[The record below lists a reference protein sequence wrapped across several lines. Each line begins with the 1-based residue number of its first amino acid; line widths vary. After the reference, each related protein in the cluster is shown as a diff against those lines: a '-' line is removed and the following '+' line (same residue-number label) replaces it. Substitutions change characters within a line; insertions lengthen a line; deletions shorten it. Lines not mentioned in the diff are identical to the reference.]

1 MLSAQE
7 ARDELKKD
15 PIDRISNDMLE
26 EIQLI
31 ANMYAVELEEKIQ
44 DGIKRALLNNKTKLL
59 IEDDVFLYC
68 LSDKWSF
75 ISSENI
81 QNRMDLFRDMALS
94 AIEREAIVES
104 IKEVVSQQAKELR
117 AIGYSVEV
125 EYGDR
130 TGVHNEN
137 LKDNN
142 FRICIDWAEFPVE
155 ESDESDIINEEQQT
169 QVRRV
174 EYELNESEGK
184 SVYKKASVDDRH
196 TDYKWNEMAQ
206 SQSEL
211 KEIPKKKLKWWERLI
226 NG

>member
-7 ARDELKKD
+7 AREELEKD

-31 ANMYAVELEEKIQ
+31 ADMYAVELEEKIQ

-104 IKEVVSQQAKELR
+104 IKEVVSQQTKELR

-142 FRICIDWAEFPVE
+142 FRICIDWAEHPV
-155 ESDESDIINEEQQT
+155 DESDIINEEQQT

-174 EYELNESEGK
+174 EYELNESGSK
-184 SVYKKASVDDRH
+184 SVYKKASVDDRV
-196 TDYKWNEMAQ
+196 AQ

-211 KEIPKKKLKWWERLI
+211 KELPKKKKTWWERLI

>member
-7 ARDELKKD
+7 AREELEKD
-15 PIDRISNDMLE
+15 PIDRISNDMFE

-31 ANMYAVELEEKIQ
+31 ADMYAVELEEKIQ
-44 DGIKRALLNNKTKLL
+44 DGIKRALFNNETKLL

-104 IKEVVSQQAKELR
+104 IKEVVSQQTKELR

-142 FRICIDWAEFPVE
+142 FRICIDWAEHPV
-155 ESDESDIINEEQQT
+155 DESDIINEEQQA

-174 EYELNESEGK
+174 EYELNELEGK
-184 SVYKKASVDDRH
+184 SVYKKASVDDR
-196 TDYKWNEMAQ
+196 DVAQ
-206 SQSEL
+206 SQSDL
-211 KEIPKKKLKWWERLI
+211 KELPKKKKTWWESII

>member
-7 ARDELKKD
+7 AREELEKD
-15 PIDRISNDMLE
+15 PIDRISNDMFE

-31 ANMYAVELEEKIQ
+31 ADMYAVELEEKIQ

-104 IKEVVSQQAKELR
+104 IKEVVSQQTKELR

-142 FRICIDWAEFPVE
+142 FRICIDWAEHPV
-155 ESDESDIINEEQQT
+155 DESDIINEEQQT

-174 EYELNESEGK
+174 EYELNESGSK
-184 SVYKKASVDDRH
+184 SVYKKASVDDRV
-196 TDYKWNEMAQ
+196 AQ

-211 KEIPKKKLKWWERLI
+211 KELPKKKKTWWERLI

>member
-7 ARDELKKD
+7 ARNELKKD

-31 ANMYAVELEEKIQ
+31 ADMYAVELEEKIQ

-94 AIEREAIVES
+94 TIEREAIVES
-104 IKEVVSQQAKELR
+104 IKEVVSQQTKELR
-117 AIGYSVEV
+117 AIGYSVKV

-142 FRICIDWAEFPVE
+142 FRICIDWAEHPV
-155 ESDESDIINEEQQT
+155 DESDIINEEQQT

-174 EYELNESEGK
+174 EYELNESGSK
-184 SVYKKASVDDRH
+184 SVYKKASVDDRV
-196 TDYKWNEMAQ
+196 AQ

-211 KEIPKKKLKWWERLI
+211 KELPKKKKTWWERLI

>member
-7 ARDELKKD
+7 AREELEKD

-31 ANMYAVELEEKIQ
+31 ADMYAVELEEKIQ

-104 IKEVVSQQAKELR
+104 IKEVVSQQTKELR

-142 FRICIDWAEFPVE
+142 FRICIDWAEHPV
-155 ESDESDIINEEQQT
+155 DESDIINEEQQT

-174 EYELNESEGK
+174 EYELNELEGK
-184 SVYKKASVDDRH
+184 SVYKKASVDDR
-196 TDYKWNEMAQ
+196 DVAQ
-206 SQSEL
+206 SQSDL
-211 KEIPKKKLKWWERLI
+211 KELPKKKKTWWESII

>member
-7 ARDELKKD
+7 AREELEKD

-31 ANMYAVELEEKIQ
+31 ADMYAVELEEKIQ

-104 IKEVVSQQAKELR
+104 IKEVVSQQTKELR
-117 AIGYSVEV
+117 AIGYSVEA

-142 FRICIDWAEFPVE
+142 FRICIDWAEHPV
-155 ESDESDIINEEQQT
+155 DESDIINEEQQT

-174 EYELNESEGK
+174 EYELNESGSK
-184 SVYKKASVDDRH
+184 SVYKKASVDDRV
-196 TDYKWNEMAQ
+196 AQ

-211 KEIPKKKLKWWERLI
+211 KELPKKKKTWWERLI

>member
-7 ARDELKKD
+7 AREELEKD
-15 PIDRISNDMLE
+15 PIDRISNDMFE

-31 ANMYAVELEEKIQ
+31 ADMYAVELEEKIQ

-94 AIEREAIVES
+94 AIEREAIVGS
-104 IKEVVSQQAKELR
+104 IKEVVSQQTKELR

-142 FRICIDWAEFPVE
+142 FRICIDWAEHPVE
-155 ESDESDIINEEQQT
+155 ESDIINEEQQT

-174 EYELNESEGK
+174 EYELNESGSK
-184 SVYKKASVDDRH
+184 SVYKKASVDDRV
-196 TDYKWNEMAQ
+196 AQ

-211 KEIPKKKLKWWERLI
+211 KELPKKKKTWWERLI

>member
-104 IKEVVSQQAKELR
+104 IKEVVSQQTKELR

-142 FRICIDWAEFPVE
+142 FRICIDWAEHPV
-155 ESDESDIINEEQQT
+155 DESDIINEEQQT

-174 EYELNESEGK
+174 EYELSDVDNQGEVVSASTTWEPSPSE
-184 SVYKKASVDDRH
+184 Y
-196 TDYKWNEMAQ
+196 AQ
-206 SQSEL
+206 SQSDL
-211 KEIPKKKLKWWERLI
+211 KELPKKKKTWWERII

>member
-7 ARDELKKD
+7 AREELEKD

-31 ANMYAVELEEKIQ
+31 ADMYAIELEEKIQ

-68 LSDKWSF
+68 LSDEWSF

-104 IKEVVSQQAKELR
+104 IKEVVSQQTKELR

-142 FRICIDWAEFPVE
+142 FRICIDWAEHPV
-155 ESDESDIINEEQQT
+155 DESDIINEEQQT

-174 EYELNESEGK
+174 EYELNESGSK
-184 SVYKKASVDDRH
+184 SVYKKASVDDRV
-196 TDYKWNEMAQ
+196 AQ

-211 KEIPKKKLKWWERLI
+211 KELPKKKKTWWERLI

>member
-15 PIDRISNDMLE
+15 PIDRITNDMLE

-31 ANMYAVELEEKIQ
+31 ADMYAVELEEKIQ
-44 DGIKRALLNNKTKLL
+44 DGIKRALFNNETKLL

-104 IKEVVSQQAKELR
+104 IKEVVSQQTKELR

-142 FRICIDWAEFPVE
+142 FRICIDWAEHPV
-155 ESDESDIINEEQQT
+155 DESDIINEEQQT

-174 EYELNESEGK
+174 EYELNESGSK
-184 SVYKKASVDDRH
+184 SVYKKASVDDRV
-196 TDYKWNEMAQ
+196 AQ

-211 KEIPKKKLKWWERLI
+211 KELPKKKKTWWERLI

>member
-15 PIDRISNDMLE
+15 PIDRITNDMLE

-31 ANMYAVELEEKIQ
+31 ADMYAVELEEKIQ

-94 AIEREAIVES
+94 TIEREAIVES
-104 IKEVVSQQAKELR
+104 IKEVVSQQTKELR
-117 AIGYSVEV
+117 AIGYSVKV

-142 FRICIDWAEFPVE
+142 FRICIDWAEHPV
-155 ESDESDIINEEQQT
+155 DESDIINEEQQT

-174 EYELNESEGK
+174 EYELNESGSK
-184 SVYKKASVDDRH
+184 SVYKKASVDDRV
-196 TDYKWNEMAQ
+196 AQ

-211 KEIPKKKLKWWERLI
+211 KELPKKKKTWWERLI

>member
-15 PIDRISNDMLE
+15 PIDRITNDMLE

-31 ANMYAVELEEKIQ
+31 ADMYAVELEEKIQ

-104 IKEVVSQQAKELR
+104 IKEVVSQQTKELR

-142 FRICIDWAEFPVE
+142 FRICIDWAEHPV
-155 ESDESDIINEEQQT
+155 DESDIINEEQQT

-174 EYELNESEGK
+174 EYELNESGSK
-184 SVYKKASVDDRH
+184 SVYKKASVDDRV
-196 TDYKWNEMAQ
+196 AQ

-211 KEIPKKKLKWWERLI
+211 KELPKKKKTWWERLI

>member
-31 ANMYAVELEEKIQ
+31 ANTYAVELEEKIQ
-44 DGIKRALLNNKTKLL
+44 DGIKRALFNNETKLL

-81 QNRMDLFRDMALS
+81 QNRMDLFRDTALS
-94 AIEREAIVES
+94 AIEREAVVES

-117 AIGYSVEV
+117 AIGYSVKV
-125 EYGDR
+125 EYRDR
-130 TGVHNEN
+130 TSTHHEN

-142 FRICIDWAEFPVE
+142 FRICIDWAEHPV
-155 ESDESDIINEEQQT
+155 DESDIINEEQQT

-174 EYELNESEGK
+174 EYELNELEGK

-196 TDYKWNEMAQ
+196 VDDKWNGMAK
-206 SQSEL
+206 SQSDL
-211 KEIPKKKLKWWERLI
+211 KELPKKKLKWWERII

>member
-7 ARDELKKD
+7 AREELEKD

-31 ANMYAVELEEKIQ
+31 ADMYAVELEEKIQ

-117 AIGYSVEV
+117 VIGYSVEV

-142 FRICIDWAEFPVE
+142 FRICIDWAEHPV
-155 ESDESDIINEEQQT
+155 DESDIINEEQQT

-174 EYELNESEGK
+174 EYELNESGSK
-184 SVYKKASVDDRH
+184 SVYKKASVDDRV
-196 TDYKWNEMAQ
+196 AQ

-211 KEIPKKKLKWWERLI
+211 KELPKKKKTWWERLI

>member
-1 MLSAQE
+1 M
-7 ARDELKKD
+7 
-15 PIDRISNDMLE
+15 
-26 EIQLI
+26 
-31 ANMYAVELEEKIQ
+31 
-44 DGIKRALLNNKTKLL
+44 L

-104 IKEVVSQQAKELR
+104 IKEVVSQQTKELR

-142 FRICIDWAEFPVE
+142 FRICIDWAEHPV
-155 ESDESDIINEEQQT
+155 DESDIINEEQQT

-174 EYELNESEGK
+174 EYELNESGSK
-184 SVYKKASVDDRH
+184 SVYKKASVDDRV
-196 TDYKWNEMAQ
+196 AQ

-211 KEIPKKKLKWWERLI
+211 KELPKKKKTWWERLI

>member
-7 ARDELKKD
+7 AREELEKD
-15 PIDRISNDMLE
+15 PIDRISNDMFE

-31 ANMYAVELEEKIQ
+31 ADMYAVELEEKIQ

-68 LSDKWSF
+68 LSDEWSF

-104 IKEVVSQQAKELR
+104 IKEVVSQQTKELR

-142 FRICIDWAEFPVE
+142 FRICIDWAEHPV
-155 ESDESDIINEEQQT
+155 DESDIINEEQQT

-174 EYELNESEGK
+174 EYELNESGSK
-184 SVYKKASVDDRH
+184 SVYKKASVDDRV
-196 TDYKWNEMAQ
+196 AQ

-211 KEIPKKKLKWWERLI
+211 KELPKKKKTWWERLI

>member
-68 LSDKWSF
+68 LSDEWSF

-104 IKEVVSQQAKELR
+104 IKEVVSQQTKELR

-142 FRICIDWAEFPVE
+142 FRICIDWAEHPV
-155 ESDESDIINEEQQT
+155 DESDIINEEQQT

-174 EYELNESEGK
+174 EYELNESGSK
-184 SVYKKASVDDRH
+184 SVYKKASVDDRV
-196 TDYKWNEMAQ
+196 AQ

-211 KEIPKKKLKWWERLI
+211 KELPKKKKTWWERLI

>member
-1 MLSAQE
+1 MCFFIAYQISGHLSQVKIFKIE
-7 ARDELKKD
+7 WIYLGIWLY
-15 PIDRISNDMLE
+15 P
-26 EIQLI
+26 QL
-31 ANMYAVELEEKIQ
+31 
-44 DGIKRALLNNKTKLL
+44 
-59 IEDDVFLYC
+59 
-68 LSDKWSF
+68 
-75 ISSENI
+75 
-81 QNRMDLFRDMALS
+81 
-94 AIEREAIVES
+94 REAIVES
-104 IKEVVSQQAKELR
+104 IKEVVSQQTKELR

-155 ESDESDIINEEQQT
+155 ESDESDIINEEQQA

-174 EYELNESEGK
+174 EYELNESESK
-184 SVYKKASVDDRH
+184 SVYKKASVDDRV
-196 TDYKWNEMAQ
+196 AQ

-211 KEIPKKKLKWWERLI
+211 KELPKKKKTWWERLI

>member
-31 ANMYAVELEEKIQ
+31 ADMYAVELEEKIQ

-104 IKEVVSQQAKELR
+104 IKEVVSQQTKELR

-142 FRICIDWAEFPVE
+142 FRICIDWAEHPV
-155 ESDESDIINEEQQT
+155 DESDIINEEQQT

-174 EYELNESEGK
+174 EYELNESGSK
-184 SVYKKASVDDRH
+184 SVYKKASVDDRV
-196 TDYKWNEMAQ
+196 AQ

-211 KEIPKKKLKWWERLI
+211 KELPKKKKTWWERLI

>member
-7 ARDELKKD
+7 AREELEKD

-31 ANMYAVELEEKIQ
+31 ADMYAVELEEKIQ

-81 QNRMDLFRDMALS
+81 QNRMDLFRDTALS
-94 AIEREAIVES
+94 AIEREAVVES
-104 IKEVVSQQAKELR
+104 IKEVVSQQTKELR

-142 FRICIDWAEFPVE
+142 FRICIDWAEHPV
-155 ESDESDIINEEQQT
+155 DESDIINEEQQT

-174 EYELNESEGK
+174 EYELSDVDNQGEVVSASTTWEPSPSE
-184 SVYKKASVDDRH
+184 Y
-196 TDYKWNEMAQ
+196 AQ
-206 SQSEL
+206 SQSDL
-211 KEIPKKKLKWWERLI
+211 KELPKKKKTWWERLI

>member
-1 MLSAQE
+1 MNFIGGYNMLSAQE
-7 ARDELKKD
+7 ARNELKKD

-31 ANMYAVELEEKIQ
+31 ADMYAV
-44 DGIKRALLNNKTKLL
+44 
-59 IEDDVFLYC
+59 
-68 LSDKWSF
+68 
-75 ISSENI
+75 
-81 QNRMDLFRDMALS
+81 LFRDTALS
-94 AIEREAIVES
+94 AIEREAVVES

-155 ESDESDIINEEQQT
+155 ESDESDIINEEQQA

-174 EYELNESEGK
+174 EYELNESESK
-184 SVYKKASVDDRH
+184 SVYKKASVDDRV
-196 TDYKWNEMAQ
+196 AQ

-211 KEIPKKKLKWWERLI
+211 KELPKKKKTWWERLI

>member
-104 IKEVVSQQAKELR
+104 IKEVVSQQTKELR

-142 FRICIDWAEFPVE
+142 FRICIDWAEHPV
-155 ESDESDIINEEQQT
+155 DESDIINEEQQT

-174 EYELNESEGK
+174 EYELNESGSK
-184 SVYKKASVDDRH
+184 SVYKKASVDDRV
-196 TDYKWNEMAQ
+196 AQ

>member
-15 PIDRISNDMLE
+15 PIDRITSDMLE

-31 ANMYAVELEEKIQ
+31 ADMYAVELEEKIQ

-104 IKEVVSQQAKELR
+104 IKEVVSQQTKELR

-142 FRICIDWAEFPVE
+142 FRICIDWAEHPV
-155 ESDESDIINEEQQT
+155 DESDIINEEQQT

-174 EYELNESEGK
+174 EYELNESRSK
-184 SVYKKASVDDRH
+184 SVYKKASVDDRV
-196 TDYKWNEMAQ
+196 AQ

-211 KEIPKKKLKWWERLI
+211 KELPKKKKTWWERLI

>member
-15 PIDRISNDMLE
+15 PIDRISNDMFE

-31 ANMYAVELEEKIQ
+31 ADMYAVELEEKIQ
-44 DGIKRALLNNKTKLL
+44 DGIKRALFNNETKLL

-94 AIEREAIVES
+94 AIEREAVVES

-117 AIGYSVEV
+117 AIGYSVKV
-125 EYGDR
+125 EYRDR
-130 TGVHNEN
+130 TSTHHED
-137 LKDNN
+137 LKDNH
-142 FRICIDWAEFPVE
+142 FSICIDWAEFPEE
-155 ESDESDIINEEQQT
+155 ESDESDIINEEQQA

-184 SVYKKASVDDRH
+184 SVYKKASVDDR
-196 TDYKWNEMAQ
+196 DVAQ
-206 SQSEL
+206 SQSDL
-211 KEIPKKKLKWWERLI
+211 KELPKKKKTWWERLI

>member
-1 MLSAQE
+1 MNFIGGYNMLSAQE
-7 ARDELKKD
+7 ARNELKKD

-31 ANMYAVELEEKIQ
+31 ADMYAVELEEKIQ
-44 DGIKRALLNNKTKLL
+44 YGIKRALLNNETKLL

-81 QNRMDLFRDMALS
+81 QNRMDLFRDTALS
-94 AIEREAIVES
+94 AIEREAVVES

-130 TGVHNEN
+130 TGVRNEN

-155 ESDESDIINEEQQT
+155 ESDESDIINEEQQA

-174 EYELNESEGK
+174 EYELNESESK
-184 SVYKKASVDDRH
+184 SVYKKASVDDRV
-196 TDYKWNEMAQ
+196 AQ

-211 KEIPKKKLKWWERLI
+211 KELPKKKKTWWERLI

>member
-7 ARDELKKD
+7 AREELEKD

-31 ANMYAVELEEKIQ
+31 ADMYAVELEEKIQ

-68 LSDKWSF
+68 LSDEWSF

-104 IKEVVSQQAKELR
+104 IKEVVSQQTKELR

-142 FRICIDWAEFPVE
+142 FRICIDWAEHPV
-155 ESDESDIINEEQQT
+155 DESDIINEEQQT

-174 EYELNESEGK
+174 EYELNESGSK
-184 SVYKKASVDDRH
+184 SVYKKASVDDRV
-196 TDYKWNEMAQ
+196 AQ

-211 KEIPKKKLKWWERLI
+211 KELPKKKKTWWERLI

>member
-7 ARDELKKD
+7 ARDELKKN

-26 EIQLI
+26 EIQLV
-31 ANMYAVELEEKIQ
+31 ADMYVVELEEKIQ
-44 DGIKRALLNNKTKLL
+44 DGIKRALLNNETKLL
-59 IEDDVFLYC
+59 IEDDIFLFC
-68 LSDKWSF
+68 MSDKWSF

-81 QNRMDLFRDMALS
+81 QNRMDLFRDTVLS
-94 AIEREAIVES
+94 AIEREAVVES
-104 IKEVVSQQAKELR
+104 IKEVVSQQTKELR

-142 FRICIDWAEFPVE
+142 FRICIDWAEYPEE
-155 ESDESDIINEEQQT
+155 ESDAINEEQQE
-169 QVRRV
+169 QARRK
-174 EYELNESEGK
+174 E
-184 SVYKKASVDDRH
+184 YKKTSVSIEDTQQRVSER
-196 TDYKWNEMAQ
+196 WSGIAQ

-211 KEIPKKKLKWWERLI
+211 KELPKKKLKWWERLI

>member
-31 ANMYAVELEEKIQ
+31 ADMYAVELEEKIQ

-104 IKEVVSQQAKELR
+104 IKEVVSQQTKELR

-142 FRICIDWAEFPVE
+142 FRICIDWAEHPV
-155 ESDESDIINEEQQT
+155 DESDIINEEQQT

-174 EYELNESEGK
+174 EYELNEPESK
-184 SVYKKASVDDRH
+184 SVYKKASVDDRV
-196 TDYKWNEMAQ
+196 AQ
-206 SQSEL
+206 SQSDL
-211 KEIPKKKLKWWERLI
+211 KELPKKKKTWWESII

>member
-15 PIDRISNDMLE
+15 PIDRISNDMFE

-31 ANMYAVELEEKIQ
+31 ADMYAVELEEKIQ

-75 ISSENI
+75 IPSENI

-104 IKEVVSQQAKELR
+104 IKEVVSQQTKELR

-142 FRICIDWAEFPVE
+142 FRICIDWAEHPV
-155 ESDESDIINEEQQT
+155 DESDIINEEQQT

-174 EYELNESEGK
+174 EYELNESESK
-184 SVYKKASVDDRH
+184 SVYKKASVDDRV
-196 TDYKWNEMAQ
+196 AQ
-206 SQSEL
+206 SQSDL
-211 KEIPKKKLKWWERLI
+211 KELPKKKKTWWERLI

>member
-7 ARDELKKD
+7 ARNELKKD

-31 ANMYAVELEEKIQ
+31 ADMYAVELEEKIQ
-44 DGIKRALLNNKTKLL
+44 YGIKRALLNNKTKLL

-104 IKEVVSQQAKELR
+104 IKEVVSQQTKELR

-142 FRICIDWAEFPVE
+142 FRICIDWAEHPV
-155 ESDESDIINEEQQT
+155 DESDIINEEQQT

-174 EYELNESEGK
+174 EYELNESESK
-184 SVYKKASVDDRH
+184 SVYKKTSVDDRV
-196 TDYKWNEMAQ
+196 AQ

-211 KEIPKKKLKWWERLI
+211 KELPKKKKTWWERLI

>member
-81 QNRMDLFRDMALS
+81 QNRMDLFRGMALS
-94 AIEREAIVES
+94 AIEREAIVEN
-104 IKEVVSQQAKELR
+104 IKEVVSQQTKELR

-142 FRICIDWAEFPVE
+142 FRICIDWAEHPV
-155 ESDESDIINEEQQT
+155 DESDIINEEQQT

-174 EYELNESEGK
+174 EYELNESESK
-184 SVYKKASVDDRH
+184 SVYKKASVDDRV
-196 TDYKWNEMAQ
+196 AQ

-211 KEIPKKKLKWWERLI
+211 KELPKKKKTWWERLI

>member
-1 MLSAQE
+1 MNFTGGYNMLSAQE
-7 ARDELKKD
+7 ARNELKKD

-31 ANMYAVELEEKIQ
+31 ADMYAVELEEKIQ
-44 DGIKRALLNNKTKLL
+44 YGIKRALLNNKTKLL

-104 IKEVVSQQAKELR
+104 IKEVVSQQTKELR

-142 FRICIDWAEFPVE
+142 FRICIDWAEHPV
-155 ESDESDIINEEQQT
+155 DESDIINEEQQT

-174 EYELNESEGK
+174 EYELNESESK
-184 SVYKKASVDDRH
+184 SVYKKTSVDDRV
-196 TDYKWNEMAQ
+196 AQ

-211 KEIPKKKLKWWERLI
+211 KELPKKKKTWWERLI

>member
-44 DGIKRALLNNKTKLL
+44 DGIKRALFNNKTKLL
-59 IEDDVFLYC
+59 IEDDVFLYF

-104 IKEVVSQQAKELR
+104 IKEVVSQQTKELR

-142 FRICIDWAEFPVE
+142 FRICIDWAEHPV
-155 ESDESDIINEEQQT
+155 DESDIINEEQQT

-174 EYELNESEGK
+174 EYKLSDVDNQGEVVSASTTWEPSPSE
-184 SVYKKASVDDRH
+184 Y
-196 TDYKWNEMAQ
+196 AQ
-206 SQSEL
+206 SQSDL
-211 KEIPKKKLKWWERLI
+211 KELPKKKKTWWERLI